1 MNKIPLVFVIL
12 LSITACTNKQEA
24 PAAAEAD
31 ATATNASTDL
41 GPPPPADTS
50 PTEMPAPEVASADAT
65 TQQSSA
71 ERAGL
76 GKFDASGELPCAQNV
91 GQPMGQCP
99 FQVARGPN
107 GSATVVVTHTD
118 GRKRAIFFENGK
130 AVSADLSQADGNMD
144 FSSSKD
150 SDLFMIKAGNER
162 FEIPEAVIFGG

>member
-1 MNKIPLVFVIL
+1 MPSPEMK
-12 LSITACTNKQEA
+12 T
-24 PAAAEAD
+24 AEA
-31 ATATNASTDL
+31 
-41 GPPPPADTS
+41 
-50 PTEMPAPEVASADAT
+50 TE
-65 TQQSSA
+65 QQSSS

-76 GKFDASGELPCAQNV
+76 GKFDASGEIPCAQNL

-130 AVSADLSQADGNMD
+130 AISADLSQADGNMN
-144 FSSSKD
+144 FSSSKE

-162 FEIPEAVIFGG
+162 YEIPEAVIFGG